1 MKTISFPAAT
11 DHQPR
16 VIIKTVVE
24 TPSHEGSQ
32 QVPISI
38 SEMRQ
43 RIRILDV
50 LDKSTDTLTLE
61 DADYDRLVALFD
73 AFPFGM
79 AHRDIVALADAIAG
93 AK

>member
-1 MKTISFPAAT
+1 MKSIALPAAT
-11 DHQPR
+11 EHQPR
-16 VIIKTVVE
+16 AIIKAVAE
-24 TPSHEGSQ
+24 TPSRDGGQ
-32 QVPISI
+32 QVPITI
-38 SEMRQ
+38 GEMRQ
-43 RIRILDV
+43 RIRILDA

-73 AFPFGM
+73 VFPFGM